1 MNNST
6 LLLGPNSPIVSN
18 NYHSR
23 GVIRK
28 WLGER
33 MAARRLAKA
42 EAKLAKT
49 LQRQRSH
56 FRNSAA
62 PLPYDIM
69 EDFPNYPK
77 PPPSIPISSYNRTFN
92 TNVSASPIVLTPF
105 AVNASSL
112 VLSNG
117 PRKTRRRG
125 KKSKKSRKVQK
136 TFTEI
141 K

>member
-1 MNNST
+1 MST
-6 LLLGPNSPIVSN
+6 PLLGPNSPIVSN
-18 NYHSR
+18 TYYSR
-23 GVIRK
+23 GVIKK

-42 EAKLAKT
+42 EAKRVKT

-69 EDFPNYPK
+69 EDFPDYPK
-77 PPPSIPISSYNRTFN
+77 PPPSIPISPYSRTFN
-92 TNVSASPIVLTPF
+92 TAASPIVLTPF
-105 AVNASSL
+105 ASNASSL

-117 PRKTRRRG
+117 PRKTRRKG
-125 KKSKKSRKVQK
+125 KKSKKSRKHLPS
-136 TFTEI
+136 
-141 K
+141 

>member
-23 GVIRK
+23 GVIKK

-77 PPPSIPISSYNRTFN
+77 PPPPIPISSYNRTFN
-92 TNVSASPIVLTPF
+92 TAASPIVLTPF
-105 AVNASSL
+105 AANASLL
-112 VLSNG
+112 VLRNRPG
-117 PRKTRRRG
+117 KTRRKG
-125 KKSKKSRKVQK
+125 KKSKKSRKHLAS
-136 TFTEI
+136 
-141 K
+141 